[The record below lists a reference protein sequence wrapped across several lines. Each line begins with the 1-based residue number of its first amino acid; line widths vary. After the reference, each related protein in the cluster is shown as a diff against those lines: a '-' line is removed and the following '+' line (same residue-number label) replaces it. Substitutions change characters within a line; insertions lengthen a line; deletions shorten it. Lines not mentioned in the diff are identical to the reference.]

1 MTQLR
6 SLNINDLRPG
16 DQVFVKNTLVTILAK
31 LDDRTLLCPDGETV
45 DISAIDS
52 VYKVNFDRLLVET
65 GAYRELQNAGM
76 VSSKI
81 ADLVVGDVVFVFSG
95 PVATMS
101 TIAMIDRPRGYVFNQ
116 NGDILPWGRD
126 EMVMTGWRVDN
137 KNGLLT
143 ETGLTTVQQSY
154 E

>member
-1 MTQLR
+1 M
-6 SLNINDLRPG
+6 
-16 DQVFVKNTLVTILAK
+16 
-31 LDDRTLLCPDGETV
+31 
-45 DISAIDS
+45 
-52 VYKVNFDRLLVET
+52 
-65 GAYRELQNAGM
+65 
-76 VSSKI
+76 
-81 ADLVVGDVVFVFSG
+81 VFSG